1 MRHISIHLF
10 SLVIPCLF
18 MSFCPSSALCP
29 FLFTPFPNQ
38 VSNQGFQ
45 FEGRLSLP
53 LLLVWGIM
61 FWVLDQSQFKKHLCN
76 ILLSYICHLY
86 CWSRWLKNAIV
97 TPGPI
102 KHWLDFLMNLG
113 NGKGKK
119 NHPTRVK
126 HVGQNE
132 ILIFF
137 CMVKNTTPPPWFS
150 SIIRTPFKHS
160 LHASKCLLIDLHGN
174 NTSRHHSLCYSLVS
188 SDTVIYFCLPCAST

>member
-18 MSFCPSSALCP
+18 MSFCPPSALCP

-137 CMVKNTTPPPWFS
+137 CMVKNTTPPPHDFHQLYV
-150 SIIRTPFKHS
+150 RHS
-160 LHASKCLLIDLHGN
+160 NTACMLPNASLLISMETTHPD
-174 NTSRHHSLCYSLVS
+174 TTVS
-188 SDTVIYFCLPCAST
+188 AIP